1 MRAVDIIAKK
11 RDGHVLNDAEIR
23 YLIAGYT
30 DGSIPDY
37 QMSAFAMAVYFQ
49 GMTAEETAHLTM
61 AMAASG
67 DQVNPDEVPG
77 IFVDKHSTG
86 GVGDKTSLV
95 VAPLVAA
102 AGVSVAKMS
111 GRGLGH
117 TGGTIDKLESIPGFQ
132 VELDAA
138 AFFNQV
144 ARVGI
149 AIVGQSGNLTP
160 ADKKLYALR
169 DVTAT
174 VESIPLIAAS
184 IMSKKIASGARAIVL
199 DVKTGDGAFMK
210 TYEDAEA
217 LAKAMVEIGTQ
228 VGRETVAIISDMNQ
242 PLGYA
247 VGNANEVI
255 EAISTLQ
262 GHGPE
267 DLTTLSLT
275 IGGWMLKVAG
285 KVDTAKAGI
294 AYLRG
299 QMIDGQAIHTFENWI
314 HEQHGDARVTSDR
327 TLFPQASQQQSI
339 VAKQTGYVTAIAA
352 EAIGHA
358 AMLLGAG
365 RARKND
371 SIDLGVGIQLRKKV
385 GERVEMGEELALCQW
400 NACEMSR
407 VREACEAVGDAFQV
421 TDEQITP
428 PPLIYAIIDAQGVH
442 PYTGS

>member
-1 MRAVDIIAKK
+1 MRAVDLIAKK
-11 RDGHVLNDAEIR
+11 RDGHVLNADEIH
-23 YLIAGYT
+23 YLIDGYT
-30 DGSIPDY
+30 NGSIPDY
-37 QMSAFAMAVYFQ
+37 QMAALAMAIYFQ
-49 GMTAEETAHLTM
+49 GMTAEETAQLTL

-67 DQVNPDEVPG
+67 DQVDPDSVPG

-95 VAPLVAA
+95 VAPLVAS

-132 VELDAA
+132 VELDAV
-138 AFFNQV
+138 AFFAQV
-144 ARVGI
+144 AHVGI

-210 TYEDAEA
+210 NYADAEA

-242 PLGYA
+242 PLGWA
-247 VGNANEVI
+247 IGNANEVQ
-255 EAISTLQ
+255 EAIDTLK

-267 DLTTLSLT
+267 DLMTLSIT
-275 IGGWMLKVAG
+275 IGGWMLKLAGHVETAEAG
-285 KVDTAKAGI
+285 KQYLLKQIDEGRALQTFADWITA
-294 AYLRG
+294 
-299 QMIDGQAIHTFENWI
+299 
-314 HEQHGDARVTSDR
+314 QHGDANVVNDAGRLPVAANS
-327 TLFPQASQQQSI
+327 AKI
-339 VAKQTGYVTAIAA
+339 VAKQAGYVSGIAA
-352 EAIGHA
+352 QAIGHA

-365 RARKND
+365 RETKLD
-371 SIDLGVGIQLRKKV
+371 TIDLGVGIRLHKKV
-385 GERVEMGEELALCQW
+385 GDWVESGETLAVCQW
-400 NACEMSR
+400 NSCIDSR
-407 VREACEAVGDAFQV
+407 VQEACAKVEAAFAIGPEHV
-421 TDEQITP
+421 DVM
-428 PPLIYAIIDAQGVH
+428 PLIYSIIDAQGVH
-442 PYTGS
+442 PYKSE